1 MALLPWGSM
10 CMLWI
15 APPERLPNDFITE
28 ALVCQQFFNKK
39 GRFSRSFQCE
49 WRGSNPHAQRAQDFK
64 SRLSA
69 YSNTLA
75 TIPIITAVQPEVKQ
89 IFQNRVLTGRADCGI
104 IISGFKR
111 ACARDS
117 RCAKACKRT
126 LSRQPRRNGKY
137 FVCSPLRWRKGFL
150 LFRAIEEV

>member
-75 TIPIITAVQPEVKQ
+75 TVYIIPTVQLKVKKKNNIPHKNQ
-89 IFQNRVLTGRADCGI
+89 ECLRLFPPVPTLRGKTVKDKKEM
-104 IISGFKR
+104 KR
-111 ACARDS
+111 C
-117 RCAKACKRT
+117 
-126 LSRQPRRNGKY
+126 
-137 FVCSPLRWRKGFL
+137 
-150 LFRAIEEV
+150 FR